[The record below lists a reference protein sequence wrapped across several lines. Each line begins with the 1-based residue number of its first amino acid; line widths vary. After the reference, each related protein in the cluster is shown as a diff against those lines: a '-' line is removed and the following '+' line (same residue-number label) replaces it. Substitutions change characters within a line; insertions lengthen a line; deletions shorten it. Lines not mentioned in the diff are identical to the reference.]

1 MKNFIYR
8 ILLFGTFT
16 FFGMA
21 LLVIITASI
30 ARNSFD
36 FKIADFKN
44 ILILGNSHPEC
55 AINDSLIP
63 KTKNLAQSG
72 AAYFYDYLKL
82 KNITKHNK
90 QIDTVI
96 LGYSYSILQKDMD
109 AWLNAESKIN
119 TQIRYYFFLLDFKDY
134 WTLLS
139 ANPIATLKST
149 PQTIFHNLRMKSKGY
164 SYLGGYKSLS
174 ERKLKQA
181 KKYIKPLDIGE
192 IHEYSQYQIKYL
204 IEIYKFCESNNISLI
219 LINTPVHPIIE
230 KLHEPLKKGYYDF
243 AKNQLPN
250 TTLMDHSSFDF
261 PESAY
266 RDLSHLHKT
275 GAEIY
280 SNYLKEL
287 LNSKK

>member
-1 MKNFIYR
+1 MTLLTYTTSLYTKSTFNFS
-8 ILLFGTFT
+8 L
-16 FFGMA
+16 
-21 LLVIITASI
+21 
-30 ARNSFD
+30 NSSH
-36 FKIADFKN
+36 N

-109 AWLNAESKIN
+109 AWLDAESKIN

-149 PQTIFHNLRMKSKGY
+149 PQTIFHNIRMKSKGY

-181 KKYIKPLDIGE
+181 KKYIKPLDIDKT
-192 IHEYSQYQIKYL
+192 HEYSQYQIKYL

-219 LINTPVHPIIE
+219 LLNTPVHPIIE
-230 KLHEPLKKGYYDF
+230 ELHEPLKKGYYDF

-250 TTLMDHSSFDF
+250 ATLMDHSSFDL

-287 LNSKK
+287 LNSNK